1 MLRKLPLTERTM
13 NGTGIG
19 HWRLKYFAHNLL
31 GHLLTLLTQ
40 RLRKYPLMAGL
51 DYGITFR
58 LHTCFFFRGVLH
70 LLRYPKSF
78 VPFDLKC
85 YSLNEVLII
94 FIILNNYKTIASQIR
109 YLTSRVHS

>member
-58 LHTCFFFRGVLH
+58 LHTCFFRGVLH
-70 LLRYPKSF
+70 LLR
-78 VPFDLKC
+78 
-85 YSLNEVLII
+85 N
-94 FIILNNYKTIASQIR
+94 ILNNYKTIASQIW

>member
-51 DYGITFR
+51 RNNLSSPYLLLLQGSTTFIA
-58 LHTCFFFRGVLH
+58 L
-70 LLRYPKSF
+70 PKVF
-78 VPFDLKC
+78 YTF
-85 YSLNEVLII
+85 
-94 FIILNNYKTIASQIR
+94 
-109 YLTSRVHS
+109 